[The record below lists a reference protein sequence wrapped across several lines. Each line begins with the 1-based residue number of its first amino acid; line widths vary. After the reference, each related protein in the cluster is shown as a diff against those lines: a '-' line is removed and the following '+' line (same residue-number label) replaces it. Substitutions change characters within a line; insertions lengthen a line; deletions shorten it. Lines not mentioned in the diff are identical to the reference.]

1 MSELPQQTGPDL
13 HAIFGMGDGPP
24 SGGGERLVSV
34 DRGPRPDPGLG
45 DGELPLPEMRIDI
58 DPPELSASDVG
69 LDPLPGAD
77 IEFETIAG
85 ADPYI
90 EVESG
95 GGREP
100 MLGDDGSVG
109 ASAGGIA
116 SRAEDGAAGESSH
129 EGAGSGANPSGI
141 TKPSRRG
148 SSQRFLTDVIV
159 DLGLASRKQVDDA
172 LESSRVSGTTP
183 ERALLDNGVLTQ
195 DALARALAERYG
207 LDHLDLGIFSVDMSA
222 ANLVSTTIAKR
233 YQTVPVAFADK
244 RTLLVAMADPSNV
257 LAVDDIAIMTGYEI
271 RVAVAPADDIAN
283 LISRLDRLEDVVGE
297 AAEITEEAEEGAEV
311 VALHETSED
320 APVIKLVNQIVGQAV
335 ERGASD
341 IHLAPD
347 GRELR
352 VRFRIDGVLHDI
364 TTVQR
369 RMAAGVISR
378 IKIMAELNIAEK
390 RLPQDG
396 RVGLVVD
403 GRHVDLRVVTLPS
416 VHGEGAVMRVLD
428 KASVVV
434 DLDKLGMADPERER
448 FERACRETHGA
459 VLVTGPTGSGKS
471 TTLYA
476 ALQMVNTPEKNII
489 TVEDPVEYEMAGL
502 TQVQV
507 SAKVGLTFA
516 AGLRS
521 MVRAD
526 PDIIM
531 VGEIRDRETAQ
542 IAVESAL
549 TGHLVLSTLHTNDA
563 PSAISRLIEM
573 GIEPFLVASALDC
586 VVAQRLARMLCP
598 SCKRRTIIPAK
609 VLQDAGYR
617 ARMELEAYEPVG
629 CRRCGGSGYRGRL
642 GLYEVMKVTPE
653 IQALALERKPA
664 EMIRDVAVSQGMTRM
679 RDDGLQKVRQGR
691 TSMAEIARVIGT
703 D

>member
-1 MSELPQQTGPDL
+1 MSEFPQQAEPDL
-13 HAIFGMGDGPP
+13 HAIFGI
-24 SGGGERLVSV
+24 
-34 DRGPRPDPGLG
+34 DRGPGEGGADHVISVERSRGG
-45 DGELPLPEMRIDI
+45 DHDIGVEDGSSTEVRVEI
-58 DPPELSASDVG
+58 DPDALSSAG
-69 LDPLPGAD
+69 LELDPLPGAD
-77 IEFETIAG
+77 VEFDT
-85 ADPYI
+85 
-90 EVESG
+90 
-95 GGREP
+95 
-100 MLGDDGSVG
+100 LGSVDSYVEAAPASTREHG
-109 ASAGGIA
+109 AQREQAP
-116 SRAEDGAAGESSH
+116 AGERPT
-129 EGAGSGANPSGI
+129 GL

-159 DLGLASRKQVDDA
+159 DMGLASRKQVDDA
-172 LESSRVSGTTP
+172 LASSRMSGTTP
-183 ERALLDNGVLTQ
+183 ERVLLESGALTQ

-207 LDHLDLGIFSVDMSA
+207 LDHLDLGVFSVDMAA
-222 ANLVSTTIAKR
+222 ANLVSTTVAKR

-271 RVAVAPADDIAN
+271 RVAVAPPDDIAT

-297 AAEITEEAEEGAEV
+297 SAEILEDGDEGAEV

-320 APVIKLVNQIVGQAV
+320 APVIKLVNQIVAQAV

-352 VRFRIDGVLHDI
+352 VRFRVDGVLSDI

-403 GRHVDLRVVTLPS
+403 GRHIDLRVVTLPS
-416 VHGEGAVMRVLD
+416 VHGEGVVMRVLD
-428 KASVVV
+428 KESVVV
-434 DLDKLGMADPERER
+434 ELDKLGMADPERER

-476 ALQMVNTPEKNII
+476 ALQMLNTPEKNII
-489 TVEDPVEYEMAGL
+489 TVEDPVEYEMTGL

-563 PSAISRLIEM
+563 PSAITRLIEM
-573 GIEPFLVASALDC
+573 GVEPFLVASALDC
-586 VVAQRLARMLCP
+586 IVAQRLARMLCS

-609 VLQDAGYR
+609 VLQENGYR
-617 ARMELEAYEPVG
+617 ARVELEAYEPAG
-629 CRRCGGSGYRGRL
+629 CRRCGSSGYRGRV
-642 GLYEVMKVTPE
+642 GLYEVMKMSPE
-653 IQALALERKPA
+653 IQALALERSPA
-664 EMIRDVAVSQGMTRM
+664 EAIRDVAVSQGMTRL

-703 D
+703 N

>member
-1 MSELPQQTGPDL
+1 VSELPQTDPDL
-13 HAIFGMGDGPP
+13 HAIFGIDGEND
-24 SGGGERLVSV
+24 GAGERVISV
-34 DRGPRPDPGLG
+34 ERAASPVKFDGLG
-45 DGELPLPEMRIDI
+45 DADADVQLERI
-58 DPPELSASDVG
+58 
-69 LDPLPGAD
+69 AD
-77 IEFETIAG
+77 A
-85 ADPYI
+85 
-90 EVESG
+90 
-95 GGREP
+95 
-100 MLGDDGSVG
+100 GDDEDSYAEPEPEPASTERG
-109 ASAGGIA
+109 APN
-116 SRAEDGAAGESSH
+116 EDFT
-129 EGAGSGANPSGI
+129 GI

-159 DLGLASRKQVDDA
+159 DLGLASRGQVDDA
-172 LESSRVSGTTP
+172 VESSRVSGTTP
-183 ERALLDNGVLTQ
+183 ERVLLEKGAITQ

-207 LDHLDLGIFSVDMSA
+207 LDHLDLGVFTVDMAA
-222 ANLVSTTIAKR
+222 ANLVSTTVAKR

-271 RVAVAPADDIAN
+271 RVAVAPPDDIAT

-297 AAEITEEAEEGAEV
+297 SAETLEEAEDGAEV

-320 APVIKLVNQIVGQAV
+320 APVIKLVNQLVAQAV

-352 VRFRIDGVLHDI
+352 VRFRVDGVLQDV
-364 TTVQR
+364 TSVQR

-416 VHGEGAVMRVLD
+416 VHGEGVVMRVLD
-428 KASVVV
+428 KESVVV
-434 DLDKLGMADPERER
+434 ELDKLGMADPERER

-476 ALQMVNTPEKNII
+476 ALQMLNTPEKNII
-489 TVEDPVEYEMAGL
+489 TVEDPVEYEMTGL

-563 PSAISRLIEM
+563 PSAITRLIEM

-598 SCKRRTIIPAK
+598 SCKRRAIIPAK
-609 VLQDAGYR
+609 VLRESGYR
-617 ARMELEAYEPVG
+617 ARVELEAYEPVG
-629 CRRCGGSGYRGRL
+629 CRRCGGSGYRGRV
-642 GLYEVMKVTPE
+642 GLYEVMKMSPE
-653 IQALALERKPA
+653 IQALALERSPA
-664 EMIRDVAVSQGMTRM
+664 EAVRDVAVTQGMTRL

-703 D
+703 N

>member
-1 MSELPQQTGPDL
+1 MSEFPQQADPDL
-13 HAIFGMGDGPP
+13 HAIFGIDAPP
-24 SGGGERLVSV
+24 EEAERLISV
-34 DRGPRPDPGLG
+34 ERAARGELDIDALG
-45 DGELPLPEMRIDI
+45 D
-58 DPPELSASDVG
+58 A
-69 LDPLPGAD
+69 GAD
-77 IEFETIAG
+77 VELERIAG
-85 ADPYI
+85 ADLDDDSFAESQGAI
-90 EVESG
+90 EVEPE
-95 GGREP
+95 GRQP
-100 MLGDDGSVG
+100 T
-109 ASAGGIA
+109 A
-116 SRAEDGAAGESSH
+116 AEGYT
-129 EGAGSGANPSGI
+129 GI

-159 DLGLASRKQVDDA
+159 DMGLATRRQVDDA
-172 LESSRVSGTTP
+172 LESSRVTGTTP
-183 ERALLDNGVLTQ
+183 ERVLLDTGSITP

-207 LDHLDLGIFSVDMSA
+207 LDHLDLGVFAVDMAA
-222 ANLVSTTIAKR
+222 ANLVSTTVAKR

-271 RVAVAPADDIAN
+271 RVAVAPPDDIAT

-297 AAEITEEAEEGAEV
+297 SSEMLEEGDDGAEV

-352 VRFRIDGVLHDI
+352 VRFRVDGVLADV

-416 VHGEGAVMRVLD
+416 VHGEGVVMRVLD
-428 KASVVV
+428 KESVVV
-434 DLDKLGMADPERER
+434 ELDKLGMADPERER
-448 FERACRETHGA
+448 FEKACRETHGA

-476 ALQMVNTPEKNII
+476 ALQMLNTPEKNII
-489 TVEDPVEYEMAGL
+489 TVEDPVEYEMTGL

-563 PSAISRLIEM
+563 PSAITRLIEM

-609 VLQDAGYR
+609 VLRESGYR
-617 ARMELEAYEPVG
+617 ARVELEAYEPVG
-629 CRRCGGSGYRGRL
+629 CRRCGGSGYRGRV
-642 GLYEVMKVTPE
+642 GLYEVMKMSPE
-653 IQALALERKPA
+653 IQALALARSPA
-664 EMIRDVAVSQGMTRM
+664 EAVRDV
-679 RDDGLQKVRQGR
+679 
-691 TSMAEIARVIGT
+691 
-703 D
+703 

>member
-1 MSELPQQTGPDL
+1 MSEFPQQADPDL
-13 HAIFGMGDGPP
+13 HAIFGIDGEPD
-24 SGGGERLVSV
+24 GGAERVISVERAARGERDIGVEGGADVRVEL
-34 DRGPRPDPGLG
+34 DPDAISPTGL
-45 DGELPLPEMRIDI
+45 E
-58 DPPELSASDVG
+58 

-77 IEFETIAG
+77 VEFDTLGSAE
-85 ADPYI
+85 PY
-90 EVESG
+90 VESPPA
-95 GGREP
+95 GRS
-100 MLGDDGSVG
+100 GQ
-109 ASAGGIA
+109 
-116 SRAEDGAAGESSH
+116 AAPTPSPDQQ
-129 EGAGSGANPSGI
+129 SGL

-159 DLGLASRKQVDDA
+159 DMGLASRKQVEDA
-172 LESSRVSGTTP
+172 LESSRISGTTP
-183 ERALLDNGVLTQ
+183 ERMLLESGALTQ

-207 LDHLDLGIFSVDMSA
+207 LEHLDLGLFTVDMSA
-222 ANLVSTTIAKR
+222 ANLVSTTVAKR

-271 RVAVAPADDIAN
+271 RVAVAPPDDIAT

-297 AAEITEEAEEGAEV
+297 SAAMPDDTEEGAEV

-352 VRFRIDGVLHDI
+352 VRFRVDGVLQDI
-364 TTVQR
+364 TSVQR

-416 VHGEGAVMRVLD
+416 VHGEGVVMRVLD
-428 KASVVV
+428 KESVVV
-434 DLDKLGMADPERER
+434 ELDKLGMADPERER
-448 FERACRETHGA
+448 FEHACRETHGA

-476 ALQMVNTPEKNII
+476 ALQMLNTPEKNII
-489 TVEDPVEYEMAGL
+489 TVEDPVEYEMTGL

-563 PSAISRLIEM
+563 PSAITRLTEM

-586 VVAQRLARMLCP
+586 VVAQRLARMLCS
-598 SCKRRTIIPAK
+598 SCKRRTIISAK
-609 VLQDAGYR
+609 VLQENGYR
-617 ARMELEAYEPVG
+617 ARMELEAYEPAG
-629 CRRCGGSGYRGRL
+629 CRRCGGSGYRGRV
-642 GLYEVMKVTPE
+642 GLYEVMKMSPE
-653 IQALALERKPA
+653 IQTLALERSPA
-664 EMIRDVAVSQGMTRM
+664 EAIRDVAVSQGMTRL

-691 TSMAEIARVIGT
+691 TSMAEIARVVGSS
-703 D
+703 

>member
-1 MSELPQQTGPDL
+1 MSELPQTDPDL
-13 HAIFGMGDGPP
+13 HAIFGIDGASEQDDGGHSISVASSPQGERAGRGEVELELEDRALP
-24 SGGGERLVSV
+24 GVSEHIELADDLRVELDSREGSGGEV
-34 DRGPRPDPGLG
+34 GLG
-45 DGELPLPEMRIDI
+45 RLADADI
-58 DPPELSASDVG
+58 DGGSFAPDEPAETTARTTSA
-69 LDPLPGAD
+69 
-77 IEFETIAG
+77 
-85 ADPYI
+85 
-90 EVESG
+90 
-95 GGREP
+95 
-100 MLGDDGSVG
+100 
-109 ASAGGIA
+109 
-116 SRAEDGAAGESSH
+116 
-129 EGAGSGANPSGI
+129 EGYTGI

-148 SSQRFLTDVIV
+148 SSQRFITDVIV
-159 DLGLASRKQVDDA
+159 DMGLATRRQVDDA

-183 ERALLDNGVLTQ
+183 ERALLESGAITA

-207 LDHLDLGIFSVDMSA
+207 LDHLDLGVFQVDMAA
-222 ANLVSTTIAKR
+222 ANLVSTTVAKR
-233 YQTVPVAFADK
+233 YQTVPVAFTDK

-271 RVAVAPADDIAN
+271 RVAVAPPDDIAS

-297 AAEITEEAEEGAEV
+297 GAEVLEDGDDGAEV

-320 APVIKLVNQIVGQAV
+320 APVIKLVNQLVGQAV

-352 VRFRIDGVLHDI
+352 VRFRVDGVLQDI
-364 TTVQR
+364 TSVQR

-403 GRHVDLRVVTLPS
+403 GRHIDLRVVTLPS
-416 VHGEGAVMRVLD
+416 VHGEGVVMRVLD
-428 KASVVV
+428 KESVVV
-434 DLDKLGMADPERER
+434 ELDKLGMADAERER
-448 FERACRETHGA
+448 FESACHETHGA

-476 ALQMVNTPEKNII
+476 ALQLLNTPEKNII
-489 TVEDPVEYEMAGL
+489 TVEDPVEYEMSGL

-507 SAKVGLTFA
+507 SSKVGLSFA
-516 AGLRS
+516 AGLRA

-563 PSAISRLIEM
+563 PSAITRLIEM
-573 GIEPFLVASALDC
+573 GVEPFLVASALDC
-586 VVAQRLARMLCP
+586 IVAQRLARMLCP
-598 SCKRRTIIPAK
+598 SCKKRTIIPAK
-609 VLQDAGYR
+609 ALQQNGYR

-642 GLYEVMKVTPE
+642 GLYEVMKMSPE
-653 IQALALERKPA
+653 IQTLALERSPA
-664 EMIRDVAVSQGMTRM
+664 EAIRDVAVSQGMTRL
-679 RDDGLQKVRQGR
+679 RDDGLQKVRLGR

-703 D
+703 N

>member
-1 MSELPQQTGPDL
+1 MSEMPQADPDL
-13 HAIFGMGDGPP
+13 HAIFGIDGA
-24 SGGGERLVSV
+24 SEQHDDGHSISVASQGERAGRGEVEIELEDRALPGVSEHIELADDLHV
-34 DRGPRPDPGLG
+34 ELDSREDSGEEVRLG
-45 DGELPLPEMRIDI
+45 RIAEDI
-58 DPPELSASDVG
+58 DGGSFALEEPSETVARTTSA
-69 LDPLPGAD
+69 
-77 IEFETIAG
+77 
-85 ADPYI
+85 
-90 EVESG
+90 
-95 GGREP
+95 
-100 MLGDDGSVG
+100 
-109 ASAGGIA
+109 
-116 SRAEDGAAGESSH
+116 
-129 EGAGSGANPSGI
+129 EGYTGI
-141 TKPSRRG
+141 TRPSRRG
-148 SSQRFLTDVIV
+148 SSQRFITDVIV
-159 DLGLASRKQVDDA
+159 DMGLATRRQVDDA
-172 LESSRVSGTTP
+172 LESSRSSGTTP
-183 ERALLDNGVLTQ
+183 ERALLESGAITA

-207 LDHLDLGIFSVDMSA
+207 LDHLDLGVFQVDMAA
-222 ANLVSTTIAKR
+222 ANLVSTTVAKR
-233 YQTVPVAFADK
+233 YQTVPVAFTDK

-271 RVAVAPADDIAN
+271 RVAVAPPDDIAS

-297 AAEITEEAEEGAEV
+297 GAEVLEDGDDGAEV

-320 APVIKLVNQIVGQAV
+320 APVIKLVNQLVGQAV

-352 VRFRIDGVLHDI
+352 VRFRVDGVLHDI
-364 TTVQR
+364 TSVQR

-403 GRHVDLRVVTLPS
+403 GRHIDLRVVTLPS
-416 VHGEGAVMRVLD
+416 VHGEGVVMRVLD
-428 KASVVV
+428 KESVVV
-434 DLDKLGMADPERER
+434 ELDKLGMADPERER

-476 ALQMVNTPEKNII
+476 ALQLLNTPEKNII
-489 TVEDPVEYEMAGL
+489 TVEDPVEYEMSGL

-507 SAKVGLTFA
+507 SSKVGLSFA
-516 AGLRS
+516 AGLRA

-563 PSAISRLIEM
+563 PSAITRLIEM
-573 GIEPFLVASALDC
+573 GVEPFLVASALDC
-586 VVAQRLARMLCP
+586 IVAQRLARMLCP
-598 SCKRRTIIPAK
+598 SCKKRTIIPAK
-609 VLQDAGYR
+609 ALQQNGYR

-642 GLYEVMKVTPE
+642 GLYEVMKMSPE
-653 IQALALERKPA
+653 IQTLALERSPA
-664 EMIRDVAVSQGMTRM
+664 EAIRDVAVSQGMTRL
-679 RDDGLQKVRQGR
+679 RDDGLQKVRLGR

-703 D
+703 N

>member
-1 MSELPQQTGPDL
+1 MSDLPQQTDPDL
-13 HAIFGMGDGPP
+13 HAIFGIDGP
-24 SGGGERLVSV
+24 SSTDMDAAEHVISVERGAGGEL
-34 DRGPRPDPGLG
+34 
-45 DGELPLPEMRIDI
+45 DGELAAPEGSI
-58 DPPELSASDVG
+58 SK
-69 LDPLPGAD
+69 LDD
-77 IEFETIAG
+77 D
-85 ADPYI
+85 ADPT
-90 EVESG
+90 VK
-95 GGREP
+95 
-100 MLGDDGSVG
+100 
-109 ASAGGIA
+109 
-116 SRAEDGAAGESSH
+116 AEQGKDY
-129 EGAGSGANPSGI
+129 NGI

-159 DLGLASRKQVDDA
+159 EMELATRRQVDDA
-172 LESSRVSGTTP
+172 VASSRVSGTTP
-183 ERALLDNGVLTQ
+183 ERVLLEQGVLTQ
-195 DALARALAERYG
+195 DGLARALAERYG
-207 LDHLDLGIFSVDMSA
+207 LDHLDLGVFAVDMNA
-222 ANLVSTTIAKR
+222 ANLVSTTVAKR

-271 RVAVAPADDIAN
+271 RVAVAPPDDINA
-283 LISRLDRLEDVVGE
+283 LIARLDRLEDVVGE
-297 AAEITEEAEEGAEV
+297 TATVIDEPEEEGGEV

-320 APVIKLVNQIVGQAV
+320 APVIKLVNQVVAQAI

-341 IHLAPD
+341 IHLAPE

-352 VRFRIDGVLHDI
+352 VRFRVDGVLQDI
-364 TTVQR
+364 TSVQR

-416 VHGEGAVMRVLD
+416 VHGEGIVMRVLD
-428 KASVVV
+428 KENVVV
-434 DLDKLGMADPERER
+434 ALDKLGMADPERER
-448 FERACRETHGA
+448 FERACKETHGA

-476 ALQMVNTPEKNII
+476 ALQMLNTPEKNII
-489 TVEDPVEYEMAGL
+489 TVEDPVEYEMPGL

-507 SAKVGLTFA
+507 SSKVGLTFA
-516 AGLRS
+516 AGLRA

-563 PSAISRLIEM
+563 PSAITRLVEM
-573 GIEPFLVASALDC
+573 GVEPFLVASALDC

-598 SCKRRTIIPAK
+598 NCKKRTIIPAK
-609 VLQDAGYR
+609 VLQENGYR

-629 CRRCGGSGYRGRL
+629 CRRCGGSGYRGRA
-642 GLYEVMKVTPE
+642 GLYEVMKMSPE
-653 IQALALERKPA
+653 IQALALERSPA
-664 EMIRDVAVSQGMTRM
+664 EAIREVAVKQGMTRL
-679 RDDGLQKVRQGR
+679 RDDGLNKVRLGR
-691 TSMAEIARVIGT
+691 TSMAEVARVIGT
-703 D
+703 N

>member
-1 MSELPQQTGPDL
+1 VSDAPQQAGPDL
-13 HAIFGMGDGPP
+13 HAIFGIDGTPREAAEQIISVGRGVLSDP
-24 SGGGERLVSV
+24 EARAGAAPAAELGIDLDTERL
-34 DRGPRPDPGLG
+34 
-45 DGELPLPEMRIDI
+45 
-58 DPPELSASDVG
+58 SAADVQHE
-69 LDPLPGAD
+69 PLPGAD
-77 IEFETIAG
+77 VEFETIAG

-90 EVESG
+90 EVERTGRAESESPSLGVGERMG
-95 GGREP
+95 GP
-100 MLGDDGSVG
+100 DDGG
-109 ASAGGIA
+109 LAG
-116 SRAEDGAAGESSH
+116 RAATQQEEST
-129 EGAGSGANPSGI
+129 GL

-148 SSQRFLTDVIV
+148 SSHRFLTDVIV
-159 DLGLASRKQVDDA
+159 DMGLASRKQVDDA
-172 LESSRVSGTTP
+172 VANSRVSGTTP
-183 ERALLDNGVLTQ
+183 ERVLLESGAINQ
-195 DALARALAERYG
+195 DGLARALAERYG
-207 LDHLDLGIFSVDMSA
+207 LDHLDLGVFSVDMAA

-271 RVAVAPADDIAN
+271 RVAVAPPDDIAT

-297 AAEITEEAEEGAEV
+297 SAEITEEAEDGGEV

-320 APVIKLVNQIVGQAV
+320 APVIKLVNQIVAQAV

-352 VRFRIDGVLHDI
+352 VRFRVDGVLHDV

-369 RMAAGVISR
+369 RMAAGAISR
-378 IKIMAELNIAEK
+378 IKIMAEMNIAEK

-416 VHGEGAVMRVLD
+416 VHGEGVVMRVLD
-428 KASVVV
+428 KESVVV
-434 DLDKLGMADPERER
+434 ELDKLGMADAERER

-476 ALQMVNTPEKNII
+476 ALQMLNTPEKNII
-489 TVEDPVEYEMAGL
+489 TVEDPVEYEMTGL

-563 PSAISRLIEM
+563 PSAITRLIEM
-573 GIEPFLVASALDC
+573 GVEPFLVASALDC

-609 VLQDAGYR
+609 ALQENGYR
-617 ARMELEAYEPVG
+617 ARIEMEAYEPVG

-642 GLYEVMKVTPE
+642 GLYEVMKISPE
-653 IQALALERKPA
+653 IQSLALERSPA
-664 EMIRDVAVSQGMTRM
+664 EAIRDVAVRQGMTRL

-703 D
+703 N